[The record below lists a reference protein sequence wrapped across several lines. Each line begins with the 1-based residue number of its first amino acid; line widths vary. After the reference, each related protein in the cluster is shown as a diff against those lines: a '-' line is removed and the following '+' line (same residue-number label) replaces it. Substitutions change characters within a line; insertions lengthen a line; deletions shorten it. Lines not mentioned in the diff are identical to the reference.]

1 MTTITSRQE
10 LYKHFD
16 LYTLQRKEEL
26 NQRSLKR
33 GAGLLKTY
41 LLETFADALEDDIAP
56 IFNRVKWG
64 LEPID
69 QGLFRVHNL
78 PVGMDGYLDVFTPRF
93 LAFHTTS
100 PSEISDST
108 IKRVVKN
115 TTELDHVWLSSP
127 IMNSIWKDI
136 IPNSQ
141 KYATLRFEN
150 EPLFETLYR
159 NPLFDEAPDD
169 DLYDNEEREDE
180 IPEQQVAR
188 LEIKQRINQL
198 RDVLD
203 GENPF
208 KYLTGNLTRI
218 RVPAPNDQGRYEYFH
233 YGKLTN
239 RGDEFR
245 GFASHL
251 RFISNQVY
259 GNLTRSIERI
269 IAVHA
274 EKTTLPNG
282 ANKVV
287 MRGAPV
293 TFAFPVPLTNR
304 VFEGFI
310 ELTFE
315 KGRGPF
321 RLWGNPL
328 KLSGPKVHVYGIDL
342 HLWQPIYLDLT
353 PKRFIVIIPQGTC
366 GNTIHRLTANIKR
379 FLSPLVNVY
388 IGGIAYEELIRTAMR
403 TA

>member
-1 MTTITSRQE
+1 M
-10 LYKHFD
+10 
-16 LYTLQRKEEL
+16 
-26 NQRSLKR
+26 
-33 GAGLLKTY
+33 
-41 LLETFADALEDDIAP
+41 
-56 IFNRVKWG
+56 
-64 LEPID
+64 
-69 QGLFRVHNL
+69 
-78 PVGMDGYLDVFTPRF
+78 
-93 LAFHTTS
+93 
-100 PSEISDST
+100 
-108 IKRVVKN
+108 
-115 TTELDHVWLSSP
+115 
-127 IMNSIWKDI
+127 
-136 IPNSQ
+136 
-141 KYATLRFEN
+141 
-150 EPLFETLYR
+150 
-159 NPLFDEAPDD
+159 
-169 DLYDNEEREDE
+169 
-180 IPEQQVAR
+180 
-188 LEIKQRINQL
+188 
-198 RDVLD
+198 
-203 GENPF
+203 
-208 KYLTGNLTRI
+208 
-218 RVPAPNDQGRYEYFH
+218 
-233 YGKLTN
+233 TN